1 MNAQDTSKPEPQTG
15 SSLIIVST
23 VMVIAAL
30 LAPIVIQTTWYTS
43 EITIISLLWSL
54 VLVSPNVETLPP
66 GFMFNW
72 DRIVLGHPLVVIAFL
87 VFAIVRVVFAFL
99 VVRYVEG
106 KVTATRTIGFGL
118 FAELLPA
125 PLAPILIFPGTY
137 VWTPTP
143 IALVVALILM
153 KLGRQKS

>member
-1 MNAQDTSKPEPQTG
+1 MNAQDTTSPATQTIP
-15 SSLIIVST
+15 SAIIVST
-23 VMVIAAL
+23 VMVMAAL
-30 LAPIVIQTTWYTS
+30 LAPIVVQTTWYTA

-54 VLVSPNVETLPP
+54 VLVSPNLEILPP

-72 DRIVLGHPLVVIAFL
+72 ERIVLSHPLVVIAFL
-87 VFAIVRVVFAFL
+87 VFAAIRVVFALL
-99 VVRYVEG
+99 VVRYVKG
-106 KVTATRTIGFGL
+106 SATATRTIGFGL

-137 VWTPTP
+137 VWTPVP

-153 KLGRQKS
+153 KLGRPKS